1 MNSNLHKARKSR
13 DDEFYTLYEDIDKE
27 LKHYPD
33 AFRDKIVYCN
43 CDGPHSNFYK
53 YFKDHFVS
61 LGIKSLFA
69 TGFNPNGN
77 GTIAFYDGTTEDI
90 GELVGSG
97 AFDTAEC
104 VKVLEY
110 ADVVVSNPP
119 FSLYRKYI
127 PLLMEHK
134 KQFLVIGPINIV
146 TYKELFPYFKDG
158 EVGVGVNG
166 HKNVSFARPDGSD
179 KTVAISWYTNV
190 PCEEAMKTRIRV
202 SGAVKKFIRPDG
214 TFKPFGN
221 THWFTNL
228 AYTTDK
234 GKEVI
239 LDKQYDPAKYPK
251 YDNYDAINVDKVK
264 DIPVDYFGVMGVPI
278 TFLTKY
284 QPECFDVV
292 GTSDRGGDNEP
303 AVDAIRLTDKKMDS
317 PVLDGEKTYKR
328 IFIQR
333 KPVTP
338 NDFDV
343 VDVEN
348 NPFIEGEEQYKRLMV
363 QRKEQPDDLV

>member
-33 AFRDKIVYCN
+33 AFRGKVVYCN

-53 YFKDHFVS
+53 YFKNNFVS

-69 TGFNPNGN
+69 TGFNPDGN

-90 GELVGSG
+90 GELVGNGS
-97 AFDTAEC
+97 FDTAEC

-166 HKNVSFARPDGSD
+166 HKNMSFARPDGSD

-239 LDKQYDPAKYPK
+239 LDKQYDPSVYPK

-292 GTSDRGGDNEP
+292 S
-303 AVDAIRLTDKKMDS
+303 AVDYISEGKS
-317 PVLDGEKTYKR
+317 PSKTCELVKSNDGTINGDAKYCRVLV
-328 IFIQR
+328 QR
-333 KPVTP
+333 KPITP
-338 NDFDV
+338 NDFEV

-348 NPFIEGEEQYKRLMV
+348 NPFIEGEEQYKRLMI
-363 QRKEQPDDLV
+363 QRKEQPDELV